1 MKDLVANL
9 QRDHFIDKEKINGN
23 DEIVRSLNEEL
34 KQRMAEGASI
44 QKQNNEL
51 IRMIR
56 ELERQFEAQ
65 KININDMKIE
75 HEVILVQMRKRVSDL
90 EEELERYKRKY
101 GEKLEM
107 V

>member
-101 GEKLEM
+101 GERLDM

>member
-1 MKDLVANL
+1 
-9 QRDHFIDKEKINGN
+9 
-23 DEIVRSLNEEL
+23 
-34 KQRMAEGASI
+34 MAEGASI

-101 GEKLEM
+101 GERLEM

>member
-65 KININDMKIE
+65 KISINDMKIE

-101 GEKLEM
+101 GERLDM